1 MEYDCAGKH
10 QDNRGSAMT
19 DFTMTT
25 DADGVATITLPE
37 YLWNQR
43 TKEYPARVG
52 TGSRAETYSGN
63 RV

>member
-1 MEYDCAGKH
+1 MKRWA
-10 QDNRGSAMT
+10 SSS
-19 DFTMTT
+19 FTME
-25 DADGVATITLPE
+25 GVGTITLPE

-52 TGSRAETYSGN
+52 MGMRAETYSGK